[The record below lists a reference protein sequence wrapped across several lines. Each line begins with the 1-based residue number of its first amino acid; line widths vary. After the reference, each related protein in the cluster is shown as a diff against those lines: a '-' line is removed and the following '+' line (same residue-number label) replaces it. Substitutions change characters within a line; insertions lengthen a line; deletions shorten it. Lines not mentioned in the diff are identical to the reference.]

1 VRAKRIMAKEYGHP
15 AGTFTHASAVAARGS
30 LVFLSG
36 ITARDARAEVV
47 GVGDIDAQCRQ
58 VFQNIGN
65 ILAAAGASRED
76 VVKTN
81 AYVTRPEYMEV
92 YRRVKEEF
100 FGGVGPPGTVVQ
112 VLALYDPRQ
121 LIEIEAIAVV
131 ETPPA

>member
-1 VRAKRIMAKEYGHP
+1 MRATRIASPLYAHP
-15 AGTFTHASAVAARGS
+15 KSTFTQACAIPARGN
-30 LVFLSG
+30 LVYLSG
-36 ITARDARAEVV
+36 ITARDAAAEVV
-47 GVGDIDAQCRQ
+47 GEGDIEAQCRQ
-58 VFQNIGN
+58 VFENIAH
-65 ILAAAGASRED
+65 ILAEAGATRED

-92 YRRVKEEF
+92 YRRTKEAF

-131 ETPPA
+131 DS